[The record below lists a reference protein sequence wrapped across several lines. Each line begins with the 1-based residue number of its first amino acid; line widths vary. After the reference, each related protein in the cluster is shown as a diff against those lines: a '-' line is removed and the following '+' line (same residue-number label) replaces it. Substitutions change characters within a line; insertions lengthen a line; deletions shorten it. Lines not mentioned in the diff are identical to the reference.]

1 MNKFIVYR
9 HSSGEFCFI
18 RRNHISSF
26 KPEFISKFQY
36 RIMVTAD
43 GQEFI
48 AAEVE
53 SMEAAEAWIMAQI
66 RLIEESETPAQGAK
80 K

>member
-1 MNKFIVYR
+1 MSKYIIYR

-18 RRNHISSF
+18 KRSSISSF
-26 KPEFISKFQY
+26 KPEFISKYQY
-36 RIMVTAD
+36 RILVTAD
-43 GQEFI
+43 GKEFI

-66 RLIEESETPAQGAK
+66 KLVEEGEAPAQGAK